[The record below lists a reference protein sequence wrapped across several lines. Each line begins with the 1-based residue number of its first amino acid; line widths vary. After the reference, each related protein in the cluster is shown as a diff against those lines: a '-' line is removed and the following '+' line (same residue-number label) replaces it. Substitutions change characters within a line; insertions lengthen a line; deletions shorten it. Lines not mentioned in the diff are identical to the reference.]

1 MVMKI
6 TEQRRL
12 ASAETAFTLIE
23 LLVVIA
29 IIGILAAMLMP
40 VLARAKESGRRISCL
55 NNLRQLGLAAK
66 LYVNDFEGHYPPRS
80 VTSRWP
86 NAYYKYY
93 GKSVKLLLCASEPID
108 NPPSIGSSSSNN
120 VADAVPRSYI
130 INGWNDYFREL
141 DPKNDPSGL
150 NEGDSMKEASIIHP
164 SETVLLG
171 EKTDDHGDF
180 YMDVNEGASG
190 NDFGGILNQSRH
202 NSTPAASARGEGMG
216 GSNHGITD
224 GSARFIL
231 FPESVDPLNMW
242 ANSDSNRVVYAIGY

>member
-6 TEQRRL
+6 TERRRL

-29 IIGILAAMLMP
+29 IIAILAAMLLP
-40 VLARAKESGRRISCL
+40 VLASAKESGRRISCL

-66 LYVNDFEGHYPPRS
+66 LYVNDYEGQYPPRS
-80 VTSRWP
+80 ETDRWP

-93 GKSVKLLLCASEPID
+93 GKSVKILLCASEPVD
-108 NPPSIGSSSSNN
+108 NPPSVGSSSSNN

-130 INGWNDYFREL
+130 INGWNDSFQGPD
-141 DPKNDPSGL
+141 DPLGL
-150 NEGDSMKEASIIHP
+150 NEGDSMKETSIIHP

-180 YMDVNEGASG
+180 YMDVNEGTLG

-202 NSTPAASARGEGMG
+202 NSTPAASARGEGSG
-216 GSNHGITD
+216 GSNHAITD
-224 GSARFIL
+224 GSARFII
-231 FPESVDPLNMW
+231 FPESVDPLNTW
-242 ANSDSNRVVYAIGY
+242 ANSDSNRVAYAIIY